1 MTKSSPLLREA
12 SALQVISMAL
22 AVMISCSS
30 CSRQTE
36 ADPATSRA
44 PQTNSVAGTHAN
56 DVSIGT
62 KFSHTLPLGLPEY
75 HVPSSNPMTVEKVEL
90 GRKLFFDTLL
100 SVDQTMSCATCH
112 DPEKGWSNGEQF
124 ALGTNGLPGKRNVP
138 TIVNAA
144 YYRSLFW
151 DGRSGS
157 LEGQALGPIMNAGEM
172 AMPSRQELVDRLA
185 GHDEYPAMFAQAF
198 ADGLTAN
205 NVARAIACYERTIVA
220 GNSPYD
226 RYVAGDESAMSE
238 SAVRGMKLF
247 LDKRKSKCV
256 ICHEPPTFTA
266 MFYHNLGV
274 GMDQDQPDYGRFEVT
289 KLESN
294 KGKFKVPTVR
304 DVKDTAPYMHDGS
317 IATLEEV
324 VEFYDKGGIPN
335 RYLSEEMRGKLNLT
349 KQEKQDLV
357 TFMVEGLSS
366 DDQPTP

>member
-1 MTKSSPLLREA
+1 MTKSSLLLREA
-12 SALQVISMAL
+12 SALQVISMAF

-151 DGRSGS
+151 DGRSG
-157 LEGQALGPIMNAGEM
+157 
-172 AMPSRQELVDRLA
+172 
-185 GHDEYPAMFAQAF
+185 
-198 ADGLTAN
+198 
-205 NVARAIACYERTIVA
+205 
-220 GNSPYD
+220 
-226 RYVAGDESAMSE
+226 
-238 SAVRGMKLF
+238 F
-247 LDKRKSKCV
+247 L
-256 ICHEPPTFTA
+256 
-266 MFYHNLGV
+266 
-274 GMDQDQPDYGRFEVT
+274 
-289 KLESN
+289 
-294 KGKFKVPTVR
+294 
-304 DVKDTAPYMHDGS
+304 
-317 IATLEEV
+317 
-324 VEFYDKGGIPN
+324 
-335 RYLSEEMRGKLNLT
+335 
-349 KQEKQDLV
+349 
-357 TFMVEGLSS
+357 
-366 DDQPTP
+366 